1 MKCGKNQDLI
11 ACFKN
16 ARSVKKAL
24 FETPNKRNTKPPY
37 YPSGKKGINR
47 SKARRRCDIRTK
59 IDITSLTNQN
69 LIKDDLA
76 TVAYFVQEL
85 RGE

>member
-1 MKCGKNQDLI
+1 MGQAVQGGTGLVEHLHQEKLQRQVRVGQ
-11 ACFKN
+11 
-16 ARSVKKAL
+16 V
-24 FETPNKRNTKPPY
+24 EEEV
-37 YPSGKKGINR
+37 
-47 SKARRRCDIRTK
+47 RCDIRTK